1 MYSLYRYG
9 PLREAAKKQK
19 VVLKEMLKQISQTS
33 EGKTEI
39 TITSHHIPIEL
50 DTCALSAA
58 LLGLHMSVERLM
70 NALKTNF
77 RGEFMIFWW
86 QISPLKALK
95 EKHCPPEKILQI

>member
-1 MYSLYRYG
+1 MYIVYSLYRYG

-50 DTCALSAA
+50 DTCALSAG
-58 LLGLHMSVERLM
+58 LLGLHMCSTKMNERSKNKFYGGIYDFLVA
-70 NALKTNF
+70 NFPPKGLERKT
-77 RGEFMIFWW
+77 
-86 QISPLKALK
+86 L
-95 EKHCPPEKILQI
+95 PP